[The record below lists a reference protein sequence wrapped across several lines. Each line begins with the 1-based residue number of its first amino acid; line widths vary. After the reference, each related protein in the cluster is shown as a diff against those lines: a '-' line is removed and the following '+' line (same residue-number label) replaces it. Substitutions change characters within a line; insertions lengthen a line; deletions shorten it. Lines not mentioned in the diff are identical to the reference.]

1 MYRDY
6 MENKTADC
14 IDFQGWNNC
23 KFYFQG
29 SVKVLGFKIKQNSS
43 EYGKTGSVKLDDMYL
58 AEAMIGVEDVKVA
71 GLQVGPNPASDYI
84 VASADV
90 LIEEMKLYSSEGVL
104 VAHTAMN
111 ALNVSEI
118 ADGTYVLVVRAGGA
132 KSTVKV
138 VVKH

>member
-1 MYRDY
+1 M
-6 MENKTADC
+6 
-14 IDFQGWNNC
+14 
-23 KFYFQG
+23 
-29 SVKVLGFKIKQNSS
+29 LGFKIKQNPS

-90 LIEEMKLYSSEGVL
+90 LIEEMKLYSSDGVL
-104 VAHTAMN
+104 VAPTDMN
-111 ALNVSEI
+111 AINVSEI